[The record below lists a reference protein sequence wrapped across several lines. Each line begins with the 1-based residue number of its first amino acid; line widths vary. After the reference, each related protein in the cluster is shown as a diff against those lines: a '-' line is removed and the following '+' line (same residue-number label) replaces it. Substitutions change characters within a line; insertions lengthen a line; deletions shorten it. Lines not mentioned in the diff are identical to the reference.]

1 MSEENSQ
8 PQEEPITKEKKGLKK
23 YFVFGFIGLL
33 ITFLAIPYVYTS
45 NPKSC
50 TLCHNMDQYYES
62 WQKSSHA
69 TAAKNC
75 FDCHI
80 EQGSVS
86 LWVYRISF
94 YREIYASMVG
104 ADLKP
109 AGASVP
115 GVDSCQRQGCHSLN
129 RVSSASGDI
138 KIDHRGHVTKAD
150 LSCIKC
156 HPGAAHPN
164 VGDIGDIVPA
174 RKMCKECHSA
184 RMNDC
189 SFCHIKK
196 HVETKGFVHD

>member
-1 MSEENSQ
+1 MPDTVER
-8 PQEEPITKEKKGLKK
+8 PQEESNGKTRRSRRG
-23 YFVFGFIGLL
+23 YFLAIAATLL
-33 ITFLAIPYVYTS
+33 VVFLAIPYAYTS

-50 TLCHNMDQYYES
+50 TLCHNMDDYYES
-62 WQKSSHA
+62 WKNSTHA
-69 TAAKNC
+69 TAASNC
-75 FDCHI
+75 FECHVKEGAASI
-80 EQGSVS
+80 
-86 LWVYRISF
+86 WVYRISF
-94 YREIYASMVG
+94 YREIYTSIVG

-138 KIDHRGHVTKAD
+138 KIDHRGHVTKAN
-150 LSCIKC
+150 LSCTQC

-164 VGDIGDIVPA
+164 VGKTGALIPA
-174 RKMCKECHSA
+174 RKMCKGCHA
-184 RMNDC
+184 TRMNDC